1 MEKPLIDI
9 LWVLICAMLVFVMQA
24 GFLCLES
31 GLTRAK
37 NNINVA
43 VKNLADLGVSVLLF
57 WAVGYA
63 LMFGVSESGW
73 FGKEG
78 YFPNMADSGMW
89 PTTFFFY
96 QVMFCGTAV
105 TIVAGAVAERLRF
118 VSYLLIALVVS
129 GLIYPVFGHW
139 AWNGAIDGGLTGW
152 LGQQGFVDFAGS
164 TVVHSVGGWVSLAV
178 LLVVGARD
186 GRFSQEGTN
195 RRFPGSNLPIAVL
208 GVLLLWFGWF
218 GFNGGSTS
226 AFNHQVPLILM
237 NTLVAGA
244 AGLLTGM
251 ITNWTLCKR
260 ADVCVVKNGA
270 LAGLVAI
277 TANCH
282 AVTTLEAFVIG
293 GIGGLVMLG
302 VDRLLNRW
310 HVDDAVSA
318 IPAHLGAGIWGTLAV
333 AIFGDLDVLA
343 TGLSRWAQFQAQV
356 MGVVTCFLWTF
367 GVSYGLFKV
376 LNHLMPLRITPEA
389 EAVGLNVSEHG
400 ASTDLVDLFS
410 TMDQQAKTGDL
421 SLRVPVE
428 SFTEVGQIAN
438 QYNRVMD
445 ALEGMTA
452 ELEQKKTNL
461 EQEILQRK
469 VAETERERLH
479 HQLVDASR
487 HAGMAEV
494 ATSILHNFGNVL
506 NSVNV
511 SVGLIKKFVRQ
522 TPADKIS
529 RTASM
534 IQQHAQDLGAY
545 LTQDPKGK
553 KIPDYLTEL
562 GKHLAQEQTGT
573 LKEVE
578 ELTNHIE
585 HIMEIVNV
593 QQTLTKTESQLLEPL
608 SPREL
613 IEEAYAVY
621 ATSIEDRGI
630 EVIRE
635 FEDVPPVVADRHKAH
650 EILAALISNAQRAVF
665 EGPDPSRRLVLRVGL
680 ASKNDDRVSILVSD
694 NGVGIQREQLTRIF
708 AQDFSLRKAGHDFGL
723 HHSALSAKL
732 MGGSLTAYSDGEGQG
747 ATFTLELPAESWKVK
762 REMLL
767 VAREE

>member
-1 MEKPLIDI
+1 
-9 LWVLICAMLVFVMQA
+9 
-24 GFLCLES
+24 
-31 GLTRAK
+31 
-37 NNINVA
+37 
-43 VKNLADLGVSVLLF
+43 
-57 WAVGYA
+57 
-63 LMFGVSESGW
+63 
-73 FGKEG
+73 
-78 YFPNMADSGMW
+78 
-89 PTTFFFY
+89 
-96 QVMFCGTAV
+96 
-105 TIVAGAVAERLRF
+105 
-118 VSYLLIALVVS
+118 
-129 GLIYPVFGHW
+129 
-139 AWNGAIDGGLTGW
+139 
-152 LGQQGFVDFAGS
+152 
-164 TVVHSVGGWVSLAV
+164 
-178 LLVVGARD
+178 VVGARD

-608 SPREL
+608 SPP
-613 IEEAYAVY
+613 
-621 ATSIEDRGI
+621 G
-630 EVIRE
+630 
-635 FEDVPPVVADRHKAH
+635 AH
-650 EILAALISNAQRAVF
+650 
-665 EGPDPSRRLVLRVGL
+665 
-680 ASKNDDRVSILVSD
+680 
-694 NGVGIQREQLTRIF
+694 
-708 AQDFSLRKAGHDFGL
+708 
-723 HHSALSAKL
+723 
-732 MGGSLTAYSDGEGQG
+732 
-747 ATFTLELPAESWKVK
+747 
-762 REMLL
+762 
-767 VAREE
+767 